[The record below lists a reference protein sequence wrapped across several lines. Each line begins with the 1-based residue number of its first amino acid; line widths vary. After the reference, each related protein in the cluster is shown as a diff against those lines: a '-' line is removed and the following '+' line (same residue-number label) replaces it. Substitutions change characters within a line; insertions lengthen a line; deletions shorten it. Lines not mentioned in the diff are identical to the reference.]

1 MTKLIRCDWCLSDPL
16 YIDYHDNEW
25 GVPQRDS
32 QKLFEFL
39 LLEGMQ
45 AGLSWITIL
54 KRRCGIKAA
63 FFDFDMNKLASLSDT
78 QIDDLLQDKRIIRN
92 RLKVLAARKNAQASL
107 NLLNKCD
114 FSEFLWQFTDGYP
127 VNNQWAKLSFIPN
140 ETEQSKA
147 MSRALKQAGFSF
159 VGPTICYAFM
169 QAVGMV
175 NDHVVDCFRHQQL
188 ATRREE

>member
-1 MTKLIRCDWCLSDPL
+1 MNKLVRCDWCLSDPL

-32 QKLFEFL
+32 QILFEFL

-54 KRRCGIKAA
+54 KRRSGIKAA

-78 QIDDLLQDKRIIRN
+78 KIDELLQDKRIIRN

-114 FSEFLWQFTDGYP
+114 FSEFLWQFSDGYP
-127 VNNQWAKLSFIPN
+127 VNNQWDKLSHIPN
-140 ETEQSKA
+140 ETEQSRA
-147 MSRALKQAGFSF
+147 MSQALKQAGFSF

-175 NDHVVDCFRHQQL
+175 NDHLVECFRHQQL
-188 ATRREE
+188 ATWREA